1 MVLQNQEAV
10 DFGWLRAS
18 PAGLLPSNWG
28 AQQDPCQVGWSAR
41 IDRGDFGSNDQAQL
55 MSNECAEPNRLH
67 IEKREFTTSK
77 GYLNLAASH
86 YSREQLPPTPFRLPF
101 SLRHCFSS
109 FWLCSQL
116 GVTRGGFSAA
126 QQQQH

>member
-1 MVLQNQEAV
+1 MVGSGPHPHGCCPV
-10 DFGWLRAS
+10 T
-18 PAGLLPSNWG
+18 G
-28 AQQDPCQVGWSAR
+28 APQQDPCQVGWSAR